1 MSKDAIGLL
10 IDLARQGEIDPWDI
24 DVVQLTDRF
33 LQSLGKLDAS
43 DLPRSGQALFYASV
57 LVSMKA
63 EILEARLQPQPEPY
77 PIDEEYLETQA
88 VARLPLERMLHRRP
102 AVPAMEDRPLTLNDL
117 IAHLKEVEQIE
128 RRQVRERPPDRRVS
142 LKGISISTMAEVEE
156 LAHHENLEAVVAEL
170 SALIARLGP
179 QGDAIPFAYLL
190 EHYQDR
196 VGAFLGLL
204 FLAHRSQVTL
214 AQTDFY
220 CDILVYGIQSEDTA

>member
-33 LQSLGKLDAS
+33 LQSLGKLDAA

-63 EILEARLQPQPEPY
+63 EILEARLQPQPEPE
-77 PIDEEYLETQA
+77 PIDEDFLEAQA

-102 AVPAMEDRPLTLNDL
+102 SAPAMQDRPLTLNDL

-128 RRQVRERPPDRRVS
+128 RRQVRERPPERRVS

-214 AQTDFY
+214 VQTDFY
-220 CDILVYGIQSEDTA
+220 RDILVYGIQSEDTA